1 MTRLL
6 VFRLSAMGDVALLL
20 PVLKG
25 VLESNEHVEIH
36 LLTRPAFFPFFK
48 GISRLHLVEARIS
61 DRHKGVRG
69 LFRLYRELKRDIN
82 PGLVIDVHQVLRTY
96 ILDVFFA
103 LGGSRVVCFDKGS
116 RSKKRIIRTKHFRK
130 LPTTVERYA
139 QVFIKNGYPVRLPA
153 SPVLHRGEL
162 PDNFAKAFAQTES
175 LLIGIAPFAKHRQKV
190 WGREKVEKL
199 IELINQEYKS
209 TTVLFGGGREEIE
222 QLNEIAARYPN
233 CIVSANYFTLQDEIN
248 LLPRLHVMV
257 SMDSANMH
265 LAALAGVPTISVWG
279 ATHPV
284 FGFVPYGQPAENIIQ
299 YEGDQLPCRPCSV
312 FGNKK
317 CIYGDIRCM
326 GYIPSE
332 TVFKRIKQ
340 ILPSRT

>member
-1 MTRLL
+1 MISLL

-48 GISRLHLVEARIS
+48 GISRLHLVEAHIH
-61 DRHKGVRG
+61 DRHKGIRG
-69 LFRLYRELKRDIN
+69 LFRLYRELKRDVK
-82 PGLVIDVHQVLRTY
+82 PDLVLDVHKVLRTY
-96 ILDVFFA
+96 VLDLFFR
-103 LGGSRVVCFDKGS
+103 LGGHRVVWFDKGNKD
-116 RSKKRIIRTKHFRK
+116 KKRIIRTKVFRE
-130 LPTTVERYA
+130 LPSTVERYA
-139 QVFIKNGYPVRLPA
+139 QVFVRNGYPVRFPA
-153 SPVLHRGEL
+153 SPVLQRGEL
-162 PDNFAKAFAQTES
+162 PGNFWKVFAQAEH

-190 WGREKVEKL
+190 WGKEKVDKL

-209 TTVLFGGGREEIE
+209 TVVLFGGGREEIE
-222 QLNEIAARYPN
+222 QLNQIASKYPN
-233 CIVSANYFTLQDEIN
+233 CIVSAGYFSLRDELN
-248 LLPRLHVMV
+248 LLPRFHVMV

-279 ATHPV
+279 ATHPA
-284 FGFVPYGQPAENIIQ
+284 FGFTPYGQPAENIIQ

-317 CIYGDIRCM
+317 CIFADIRCM
-326 GYIPSE
+326 EYVPAE
-332 TVFKRIKQ
+332 AVFKRIKQ
-340 ILPSRT
+340 ILTNRN